1 MAQIEPRRNKK
12 GEITSYRIRAFCG
25 YTPDG
30 KKVSQS
36 MTWKPE
42 KEMTEKQRERALTK
56 VAVEFEAKCK
66 TGKIVNA
73 EKFQTF
79 CENTYFPNYAD
90 RTMKPSGIER
100 CHSYTVRA
108 YEYLGH
114 IRLDRITPREIDGFI
129 AWLGKQQ
136 RITDATA
143 MYKGD
148 DLKALL
154 KAKGFTQKAFAEK
167 AGVSPQTVKAA
178 MNKKLI
184 KQVNAQKIADALE
197 KNYSE
202 CFSTQN
208 NERLL
213 DPKTIKNY
221 VSFVSSV
228 FEYAVHLRLIKENPC
243 KNAALPKARKK
254 ELKMLKIEE
263 AKRFLD
269 ILDSEETPIKYRAF
283 FHLAIFGGFR
293 RGEILGLEWNDID
306 FEHNIVHI
314 RRAAHRSKKLGYY
327 DTDPKSNSSF
337 RTLTLPAPV
346 IFAIKQLQNEQLS
359 QRLKLGDQW
368 HDTNRLFT
376 TCDGQQMNGYSPFA
390 WLRKICKKYDLPT
403 VNIHSFRHLNASLLI
418 SQGTDVKTV
427 QSVLGHSQA
436 STTLDIYA
444 AAFQEREAQA
454 LGAVAS
460 SLLNNNGIK
469 QA

>member
-1 MAQIEPRRNKK
+1 MPHIEKREN
-12 GEITSYRIRAFCG
+12 GTFRIKVSCG

-30 KKVSQS
+30 KKVTQS

-42 KEMTEKQRERALTK
+42 KEMTDKQLEKALNK
-56 VAVEFEAKCK
+56 VAVEFEEKCK

-79 CENTYFPNYAD
+79 CENTYFPNYAE
-90 RTMKPSGIER
+90 RKMKPSGIER
-100 CHSYTVRA
+100 CHSYSVRT

-114 IRLDRITPREIDGFI
+114 LRLDKITPREIDGFI

-148 DLKALL
+148 LKALL
-154 KAKGFTQKAFAEK
+154 KTRGYTQKGFASK

-178 MNKKLI
+178 MDKKLI

-197 KNYSE
+197 KNYSD
-202 CFSTQN
+202 CFITEKS
-208 NERLL
+208 ERLL

-221 VSFVSSV
+221 ISFVSSV
-228 FEYAVHLRLIKENPC
+228 FEYAVHLRLLKENPC
-243 KNAALPKARKK
+243 KNSLLPKMKKK
-254 ELKMLKIEE
+254 ELVMFTLEQ

-269 ILDSEETPIKYRAF
+269 ILDKEEVPLKYKAF
-283 FHLAIFGGFR
+283 FMLAIFGGFR

-306 FEHNIVHI
+306 FETGIIHI
-314 RRAAHRSKKLGYY
+314 RRTTNRSKELGNY

-337 RTLTLPAPV
+337 RALTLPEPV
-346 IFAIKQLQNEQLS
+346 IFALKQLQNEQLS

-376 TCDGQQMNGYSPFA
+376 TWDGQQMNGSSPFS
-390 WLRKICKKYDLPT
+390 WLRKTCEQYDLPK

-427 QSVLGHSQA
+427 QSCLGHSQA

-460 SLLNNNGIK
+460 SLLSNKGIK